1 MSVESKVRAVTT
13 LRLKEMKDRGE
24 KIAMLTS
31 YDYSMA
37 KIVDAA
43 GVDVILVGDS
53 AANVMAGYET
63 TVPITLDAMI
73 YHARSVVRA
82 VERALVVV
90 DLPFGTY
97 QGNSKMALDSAIR
110 IMKETEADAVKLEG
124 GEEILESVERILTA
138 GIPIMGHLGLTPQ
151 SIHKFGTYTVRA
163 REEAEAEKL
172 VRDARLLEEAG
183 CFAVVLEKIPA
194 VLAERVSK
202 ELSIPT
208 IGIGA
213 GGGTD
218 GQVLVIHDML
228 GINKGFSPRFLLC
241 CRTAPGRPFCRCLLI
256 FLRHIRFRRNTML
269 IIIPL
274 VKRAYFP
281 HSQGGPIPNGILCRP
296 GDFFF
301 RIIAGRIRPLRLP
314 VRRLFRFAPD
324 KVSLHLLLSGIHHRL
339 ILPLPCL
346 DFRQWPRL
354 RSGLTGKP
362 PFTGAG
368 GHKLVE
374 LGIFRK
380 TVDERNQ
387 GTAVFDKAGT
397 GFHIGDVVHLLVGNI
412 QEFAQ
417 LFPVRCRLIQH
428 DNEFGVG
435 KHGAGLN
442 RIQQIFHILGNC
454 CGKSVALSELPP
466 CRVEEG
472 GGKLIFKNHM
482 EFVNEYMGSFS
493 FLPVQ
498 GHTVQHSVCNDQQAG
513 GLQLRPQA
521 VNVKHHHPLVQV
533 HIALLSEN
541 IQRAGGVQLQGQ
553 CDLLG
558 FWFRLLQQGVP
569 QSAEGGNRSC
579 IGCIPVN
586 HRNAPVNNGL
596 VLRTHPF
603 LVDLLD
609 QG

>member
-110 IMKETEADAVKLEG
+110 IMKETEADAVKIEG
-124 GEEILESVERILTA
+124 GEEILESVQRILTA

-228 GINKGFSPRFLLC
+228 GINKGFSPRFL
-241 CRTAPGRPFCRCLLI
+241 
-256 FLRHIRFRRNTML
+256 RRYADL
-269 IIIPL
+269 
-274 VKRAYFP
+274 
-281 HSQGGPIPNGILCRP
+281 
-296 GDFFF
+296 
-301 RIIAGRIRPLRLP
+301 
-314 VRRLFRFAPD
+314 
-324 KVSLHLLLSGIHHRL
+324 
-339 ILPLPCL
+339 
-346 DFRQWPRL
+346 
-354 RSGLTGKP
+354 
-362 PFTGAG
+362 
-368 GHKLVE
+368 
-374 LGIFRK
+374 
-380 TVDERNQ
+380 
-387 GTAVFDKAGT
+387 
-397 GFHIGDVVHLLVGNI
+397 
-412 QEFAQ
+412 
-417 LFPVRCRLIQH
+417 
-428 DNEFGVG
+428 
-435 KHGAGLN
+435 
-442 RIQQIFHILGNC
+442 
-454 CGKSVALSELPP
+454 
-466 CRVEEG
+466 
-472 GGKLIFKNHM
+472 
-482 EFVNEYMGSFS
+482 
-493 FLPVQ
+493 
-498 GHTVQHSVCNDQQAG
+498 HTVMID
-513 GLQLRPQA
+513 A
-521 VNVKHHHPLVQV
+521 VGRYVADVKSQDFPNEQ
-533 HIALLSEN
+533 E
-541 IQRAGGVQLQGQ
+541 QY
-553 CDLLG
+553 
-558 FWFRLLQQGVP
+558 
-569 QSAEGGNRSC
+569 
-579 IGCIPVN
+579 
-586 HRNAPVNNGL
+586 
-596 VLRTHPF
+596 
-603 LVDLLD
+603 
-609 QG
+609 